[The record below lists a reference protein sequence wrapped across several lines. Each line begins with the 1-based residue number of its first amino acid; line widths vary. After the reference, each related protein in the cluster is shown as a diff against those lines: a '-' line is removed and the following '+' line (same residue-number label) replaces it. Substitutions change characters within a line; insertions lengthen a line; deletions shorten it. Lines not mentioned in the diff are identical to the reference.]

1 MKKNRGSS
9 YSQRSMSPETCA
21 GLSGGGRRASLHPF
35 PDTEK
40 PSPEPHASGHPGL
53 EFGPCRAPCHP
64 ARGTSSP
71 HSGPGSSSPL
81 PW

>member
-53 EFGPCRAPCHP
+53 EFGPCWASLPPC
-64 ARGTSSP
+64 
-71 HSGPGSSSPL
+71 PGHLL
-81 PW
+81 PPQWPW